1 MTREERRIYQ
11 LGVAV
16 CALLAFA
23 IFCVL
28 LDECQSSNL
37 VAYAAEE
44 VEDEY
49 FISGTIGEPETGLF
63 DENSAMPCVDSE
75 AFRSWYQTYQEEDNE
90 SQTSEEARTDGCRED
105 HEADREDT
113 EPEPVSEEA
122 ETEVETAVPT
132 LYRISGKT
140 IDEGIQVLLHHHLEE
155 NGIGWMFE
163 LSLCQIFQESGGN
176 RWAENK
182 NGLDKGILQYR
193 TTYWNWSEGDIFD
206 VNAQIGRYAQ
216 EMAAR
221 FNSGLTVEEAISR
234 HKTSDYCPA
243 VDWQYVEHVKRWIP
257 MLEMIR

>member
-1 MTREERRIYQ
+1 MTKEERRIYQ

-16 CALLAFA
+16 CAVLAVA
-23 IFCVL
+23 IFTVF

-37 VAYAAEE
+37 AVYATAE
-44 VEDEY
+44 VEGGY
-49 FISGTIGEPETGLF
+49 FTDQTSREPETGLF
-63 DENSAMPCVDSE
+63 DANSAMPCVDSE

-122 ETEVETAVPT
+122 ETEVETAVST

-193 TTYWNWSEGDIFD
+193 TTYWTEPESIFD
-206 VNAQIGRYAQ
+206 VEAQIRKYSQ

-221 FNSGLTVEEAISR
+221 FNSGLSTDEAISR
-234 HKTSDYCPA
+234 HNTSDYISS
-243 VDWQYVEHVKRWIP
+243 VNWEYVAQVRQWIP
-257 MLEMIR
+257 LMEEIR